1 MSKTLGRSA
10 PVFLPKVVLA
20 LSFTLR
26 MYVGHTVAIF
36 SPGGSGL
43 LPMQTKLHVAWQEE
57 DAEPCTA
64 LGCRLCADL
73 ERGVAE
79 YT

>member
-10 PVFLPKVVLA
+10 PVFLPEVVLA
-20 LSFTLR
+20 LSLTLR
-26 MYVGHTVAIF
+26 MYVGHTTAIF

-43 LPMQTKLHVAWQEE
+43 LPMEIKLCVAWQEE

-64 LGCRLCADL
+64 LGCRPCVDL
-73 ERGVAE
+73 ELGVGE